1 MKSAVYW
8 GSLMHNRIRPKK
20 HRFRYRMASW
30 LVNLDELQQ
39 LDQCLWLFS
48 FNAFNLIA
56 FHTRDYGDGSCRCLK
71 QQVNEL
77 LCENN
82 IAAADQVELMCSPRI
97 LGYVFNP
104 LSVYF
109 CYRNGQPVALVYEVS
124 NTFSERHSYVIPV
137 TAQPVTAHPVTAH
150 PATAHPEKSDGQEII
165 HQTARKRLHV
175 SPFFP
180 MDCHY
185 RFRVRR
191 PGQTLSLTIELLDSQ
206 GKLFAAVFQGKKKE
220 LTNQRILLQ
229 LCLLPW
235 QTLKVTG
242 AIHWEAL
249 KLWAKGIRIVKHQP
263 AEEPYSWSSGES
275 ITRKGG
281 R

>member
-30 LVNLDELQQ
+30 LVNLDELPQ
-39 LDQCLWLFS
+39 LDRCLWLFS

-56 FHTRDYGDGSCRCLK
+56 FYSRDYGDGSGRCLK

-77 LCENN
+77 LSENN

-109 CYRNGQPVALVYEVS
+109 CYRSGQPVALVYEVS
-124 NTFSERHSYVIPV
+124 NTFGERHSYVIPV
-137 TAQPVTAHPVTAH
+137 SVTPLA
-150 PATAHPEKSDGQEII
+150 DGGQEVIY
-165 HQTARKRLHV
+165 QTARKRLHV

-191 PGQTLSLTIELLDSQ
+191 PDQTLSLTIELLDSQ
-206 GKLFAAVFQGKKKE
+206 GKLFAAVFQGKKKA

-235 QTLKVTG
+235 QTLKVTA

-249 KLWAKGIRIVKHQP
+249 KLWAKGISIVKHQP
-263 AEEPYSWSSGES
+263 AERPYSWSAGES
-275 ITRKGG
+275 MTRKGG

>member
-8 GSLMHNRIRPKK
+8 GNLMHNRIRPKK
-20 HRFRYRMASW
+20 HRFCYRMASW
-30 LVNLDELQQ
+30 LINLDELQQ
-39 LDQCLWLFS
+39 LNRCLWLFS

-56 FHTRDYGDGSCRCLK
+56 FHSRDYGDGSDRCLK

-77 LCENN
+77 LVKSN

-109 CYRNGQPVALVYEVS
+109 CYRNGQAVALIYEVS
-124 NTFSERHSYVIPV
+124 NTFGERHSYVIPV
-137 TAQPVTAHPVTAH
+137 TAG
-150 PATAHPEKSDGQEII
+150 KQEII
-165 HQTARKRLHV
+165 HQTARKQLHV

-180 MDCHY
+180 MDCYY
-185 RFRVRR
+185 RFRVRQ

-206 GKLFAAVFQGKKKE
+206 GKLFAAVFQGRKKA

-235 QTLKVTG
+235 QTLKVTA
-242 AIHWEAL
+242 AIHWQAL
-249 KLWAKGIRIVKHQP
+249 KLWAKGISVVQHQP
-263 AEEPYSWSSGES
+263 AEHPYSWSTGKPM
-275 ITRKGG
+275 TRKRGQ
-281 R
+281 